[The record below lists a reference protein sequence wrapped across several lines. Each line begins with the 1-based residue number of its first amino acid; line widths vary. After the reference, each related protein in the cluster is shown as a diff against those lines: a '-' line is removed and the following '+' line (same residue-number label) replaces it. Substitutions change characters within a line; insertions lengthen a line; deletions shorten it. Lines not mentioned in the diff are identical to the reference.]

1 MPKTESV
8 SVQKLQLDLNNFRT
22 VRQPGE
28 IQAVQAMISIDTD
41 WFWALMESLL
51 DDGYLPTE
59 NIIVLGTGS
68 AGDNL
73 VVKEGNRRIAA
84 LKLIHGYL
92 PSNEIPVPA
101 ELTAKIS
108 ALSMGWKTANQSVPC
123 AIYPATD
130 TVTVDR
136 IVALTHGKGELAGRS
151 GWKAIARARHNRDQ
165 NGEVENGLD
174 LLEKY
179 LVHGDNL
186 NKQQTKRW
194 AGDYKLSILD
204 EAIGRIAPA
213 FGAKNGPELA
223 RNYPTIPNKSVL
235 DVILGDIGIE
245 IITFPILRK
254 PDFLAAYMP
263 TASFAAANSVTTTQD
278 SAAPSTNTVNTPAS
292 SATPPSGSGGISNE
306 TVQGQNVGA
315 ANTSVAQGG
324 SARKIAAVAIG
335 DPRVV
340 KRALKKFTPLG
351 GLRQKVVTL
360 RDEAVKLKLDDNPIA
375 FCFLLRSMFEISA
388 KAYCEDHKA
397 TGGPS
402 MKKSNGEDLSLS
414 VALEKITAHLT
425 SNNTDMAMIKTLHG
439 AMTELKRSSG
449 ILSVTSMNQLV
460 HNPSFSV
467 TANDVATLFGNIFPL
482 LEAMNN

>member
-8 SVQKLQLDLNNFRT
+8 SVQKLQLDLSNFRT
-22 VRQPGE
+22 VKQPGE
-28 IQAVQAMISIDTD
+28 IQAIQAMISIDTD
-41 WFWALMESLL
+41 RFWALMESLL

-59 NIIVLGTGS
+59 NIIILETGS
-68 AGDNL
+68 ESDDL
-73 VVKEGNRRIAA
+73 LVKEGNRRIAA

-92 PSNEIPVPA
+92 PSNEIPIPA
-101 ELTAKIS
+101 ELTTKIS
-108 ALSMGWKTANQSVPC
+108 ALSISWKTANQSVPC
-123 AIYPATD
+123 AIYSAAD

-165 NGEVENGLD
+165 NGDDENGLD

-179 LVHGDNL
+179 LVHGENL
-186 NKQQTKRW
+186 NRQQAKRW

-235 DVILGDIGIE
+235 DDILGDIGVE
-245 IITFPILRK
+245 IITFPMLRK
-254 PDFLAAYMP
+254 PDFLASYMP
-263 TASFAAANSVTTTQD
+263 TANVAVANSVTTTED
-278 SAAPSTNTVNTPAS
+278 SAAPSPSTLNTSAS
-292 SATPPSGSGGISNE
+292 SAAPPSGSGGASNE
-306 TVQGQNVGA
+306 TAQGQNLGA
-315 ANTSVAQGG
+315 TNASVTQGASG
-324 SARKIAAVAIG
+324 RKMAAVAIG

-351 GLRQKVVTL
+351 KLRQKVVTL

-402 MKKSNGEDLSLS
+402 MKKPNGEDLSLS
-414 VALEKITAHLT
+414 AALEKITAHLT
-425 SNNTDMAMIKTLHG
+425 SSNTDTAMIKTLHG

-482 LEAMNN
+482 LEAMNS

>member
-1 MPKTESV
+1 
-8 SVQKLQLDLNNFRT
+8 
-22 VRQPGE
+22 
-28 IQAVQAMISIDTD
+28 
-41 WFWALMESLL
+41 
-51 DDGYLPTE
+51 
-59 NIIVLGTGS
+59 
-68 AGDNL
+68 
-73 VVKEGNRRIAA
+73 
-84 LKLIHGYL
+84 
-92 PSNEIPVPA
+92 
-101 ELTAKIS
+101 
-108 ALSMGWKTANQSVPC
+108 
-123 AIYPATD
+123 
-130 TVTVDR
+130 
-136 IVALTHGKGELAGRS
+136 
-151 GWKAIARARHNRDQ
+151 
-165 NGEVENGLD
+165 
-174 LLEKY
+174 
-179 LVHGDNL
+179 
-186 NKQQTKRW
+186 
-194 AGDYKLSILD
+194 LD

-223 RNYPTIPNKSVL
+223 RNYPTIPNKSML
-235 DVILGDIGIE
+235 DEILGDIGAE
-245 IITFPILRK
+245 IITFPLLRK

-263 TASFAAANSVTTTQD
+263 TASLDAANSVTTTQD

-292 SATPPSGSGGISNE
+292 SATPPSGSGGISNG

-315 ANTSVAQGG
+315 ENTSVAQGG
-324 SARKIAAVAIG
+324 SGRKIAAVAIG

-351 GLRQKVVTL
+351 KLRQKVVTL
-360 RDEAVKLKLDDNPIA
+360 RDEALKLKLDDNPIA

-482 LEAMNN
+482 LEAMNS